1 MKHLIFLLIILL
13 YFTSCSSKTETQEIN
28 GMEYSVTSIDSSANV
43 LVETDS
49 FSGVVFSEHE
59 SPNRDV
65 FTFSM
70 LLRPK
75 EKDTITPF
83 TPSLD
88 DIVIAERILRRC
100 AEVDEIGADSLAI
113 GEVNDLSTYR
123 RQYFWGINEKG
134 QKLIWINCFS
144 KESEFDHK
152 DWKKEIVEVQ
162 DGSDWYFN
170 VVANISTEECYRF
183 FRNSIGG

>member
-1 MKHLIFLLIILL
+1 MKHLAFLLIILIC
-13 YFTSCSSKTETQEIN
+13 FSSCSSKTKTQEI
-28 GMEYSVTSIDSSANV
+28 GGVEYSVTPVDSSEN
-43 LVETDS
+43 LLIETDS
-49 FSGVVFSEHE
+49 FSGVVFSEYE

-75 EKDTITPF
+75 EQDKVKPF
-83 TPSLD
+83 TPSLED
-88 DIVIAERILRRC
+88 VVMAERILKRC
-100 AEVDEIGADSLAI
+100 AEVDEIGADSLAT

-123 RQYFWGINEKG
+123 RQYFGGINEKG

-144 KESEFDHK
+144 KESEFDHN

-162 DGSDWYFN
+162 DGGDWYFN
-170 VVANISTEECYRF
+170 VVTNISTEECYRF